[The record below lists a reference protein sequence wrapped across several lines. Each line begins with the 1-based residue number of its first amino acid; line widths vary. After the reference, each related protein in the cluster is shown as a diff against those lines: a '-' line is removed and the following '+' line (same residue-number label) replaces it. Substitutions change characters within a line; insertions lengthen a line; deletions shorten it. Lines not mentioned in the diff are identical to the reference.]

1 MPIRYGL
8 HSINPIMKA
17 RYLFVKMRSVS
28 ASIVAHALNL
38 SLKTLQPARL
48 LPNAVTQSPHGLRES
63 IHLISQVI
71 ESHIQVVPQV
81 RRVIIVHPLG
91 CRFGSI
97 RSPSHM
103 NRHPIHALIS
113 LLLLPLQSTC
123 ETSNQCSQ

>member
-17 RYLFVKMRSVS
+17 RHLFVKMRSVS
-28 ASIVAHALNL
+28 ARIIANTLNL
-38 SLKTLQPARL
+38 PLKTLKPARL
-48 LPNAVTQSPHGLRES
+48 LPNTVSQSPHGLRES
-63 IHLISQVI
+63 IHLVSQVI

-81 RRVIIVHPLG
+81 RRVIIVHLLG

-97 RSPSHM
+97 SSPSHM
-103 NRHPIHALIS
+103 NRHPIHALIR

-123 ETSNQCSQ
+123 ETGNQCSQ

>member
-17 RYLFVKMRSVS
+17 RHLFVKMRSVS
-28 ASIVAHALNL
+28 ARIIAHTLNL
-38 SLKTLQPARL
+38 PLKTLKPARL
-48 LPNAVTQSPHGLRES
+48 LTNTIAQRPHSLRES

-71 ESHIQVVPQV
+71 ESHVQVVPQV

-91 CRFGSI
+91 CGFGSI

-103 NRHPIHALIS
+103 NRHPVHALIS

-123 ETSNQCSQ
+123 ETSDQCSQ